1 MSTGDTAPV
10 SGVWQAVGSDT
21 EIVLVEGEAV
31 PPTPDGS
38 ASVWMLVSTASDED
52 LPDPT
57 EAERAPLDEQVDDI
71 DADIPDDETPTAQQA
86 LRYYGVDFDVEGLV
100 RRFERGDLTVPS
112 FDPAADTDGDVEG
125 FQRRFVWPKKQMDRF
140 VESLLLGYPVPGIF
154 LVEQPNRRFLVLDGQ
169 QRLKTLSAF
178 YQGVYGS
185 LGNEK
190 VFRLDYV
197 IEELRGLTY
206 KTLPEPDK
214 RLLDT
219 TILQSTI
226 VVPQGG
232 GMEAVYRVFER
243 INSSGI
249 KLQPQEIRVALFAGS
264 TIRMLRDLNNI
275 ASWRTLFGPPHSR
288 LKDHELILRY
298 LALLESTQQLIKHGW
313 NREAARAD
321 VPGGTA
327 VYRPAMATFL
337 NRYLSRHHEVT
348 PTEAA
353 AITAEFQKV
362 TKALADAGGRS
373 VLRFSGTQVNAA
385 HTDAVLVGAT
395 LAARAPSG
403 LTAAGA
409 SRALERLLASS
420 TYRDAVVESTSHL
433 DSVNA
438 RLQES
443 ITAFGESAAE

>member
-1 MSTGDTAPV
+1 MSGL
-10 SGVWQAVGSDT
+10 WQAVGLDT
-21 EIVLVEGEAV
+21 EIALAKGEAA
-31 PPTPDGS
+31 PPAPDGS
-38 ASVWMLVSTASDED
+38 ASVWMLVGKVSDED

-57 EAERAPLDEQVDDI
+57 EAESAPLDEQVVDV
-71 DADIPDDETPTAQQA
+71 DADVPDDDTPTAHQA

-100 RRFERGDLTVPS
+100 RRFDRGDLIVPS
-112 FDPAADTDGDVEG
+112 FDPAADTGGEVEG
-125 FQRRFVWPKKQMDRF
+125 FQRRFVWPKRQMDRF

-169 QRLKTLSAF
+169 QRIKTLSAF
-178 YQGVYGS
+178 YQGTYGPS
-185 LGNEK
+185 GKEK
-190 VFRLDYV
+190 VFRLDFV
-197 IEELRGLTY
+197 NEELRELTY
-206 KTLPEPDK
+206 KTLLEPDK

-226 VVPQGG
+226 VVPQGAD
-232 GMEAVYRVFER
+232 MESVYRVFER

-275 ASWRTLFGPPHSR
+275 VSWRALFGPPHSR

-298 LALLESTQQLIKHGW
+298 LALLESTEQLIKHGW
-313 NREAARAD
+313 NRNSARSE
-321 VPGGTA
+321 VPGGEA
-327 VYRPAMATFL
+327 VYRPAMTTFL
-337 NRYLSRHHEVT
+337 NSYLSRHHEMESV
-348 PTEAA
+348 ESA
-353 AITAEFQKV
+353 AITKEFR
-362 TKALADAGGRS
+362 TITEALAAAGGRS

-395 LAARAPSG
+395 LAARDKGG
-403 LTAAGA
+403 LSSEGA

-433 DSVNA
+433 ESVNA

-443 ITAFGESAAE
+443 IAAFGEFAAR

>member
-1 MSTGDTAPV
+1 MSGL
-10 SGVWQAVGSDT
+10 WRAVAANAET
-21 EIVLVEGEAV
+21 VLVEGEIA
-31 PPTPDGS
+31 PPLPDGS
-38 ASVWMLVSTASDED
+38 AAVWSLVSTASDED

-57 EAERAPLDEQVDDI
+57 EAERAPLDEQVDDV

-100 RRFERGDLTVPS
+100 RRFERGDLAVPS

-169 QRLKTLSAF
+169 QRIKTLSAF
-178 YQGVYGS
+178 YQGVYGPP
-185 LGNEK
+185 GTEK

-197 IEELRGLTY
+197 SEELRGLTY
-206 KTLPEPDK
+206 KTLLEPDR

-232 GMEAVYRVFER
+232 DMEAVYRVFER

-249 KLQPQEIRVALFAGS
+249 KLQPQEIRVALYAGS
-264 TIRMLRDLNNI
+264 TIRMLRDLNSI
-275 ASWRTLFGPPHSR
+275 ATWRTLFGPPHSR

-298 LALLESTQQLIKHGW
+298 LALLESTEQLIKHGW

-321 VPGGTA
+321 LPAGAA
-327 VYRPAMATFL
+327 VYSPAMTTFL
-337 NRYLSRHHEVT
+337 NRYLSRHHELT
-348 PTEAA
+348 AA
-353 AITAEFQKV
+353 ETASITAEFQKV

-395 LAARAPSG
+395 LATRAPNG
-403 LTAAGA
+403 LSAEGA
-409 SRALERLLASS
+409 SRALERLLASA

-433 DSVNA
+433 DSVNG
-438 RLQES
+438 RLRES